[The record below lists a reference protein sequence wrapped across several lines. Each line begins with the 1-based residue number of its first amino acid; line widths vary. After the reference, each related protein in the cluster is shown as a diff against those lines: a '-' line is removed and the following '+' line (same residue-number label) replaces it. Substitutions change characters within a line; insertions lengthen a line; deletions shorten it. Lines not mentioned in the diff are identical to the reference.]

1 MSMNEAH
8 PQGDANPQMRQSGQE
23 PWAATQQSQVAQYDG
38 PVQVPQSVQP
48 PASSAPSEPFGNQRN
63 PRNDAVSGNQVMAQG
78 AGLHEGA
85 PQVAPEDLHNT
96 AGNLHIAGET
106 PHNAPE
112 TMQVSSETIQVGG
125 TPYPASAWG
134 HLHPMYQRQGYPQSS
149 PYSQG
154 RGQSIPGEGRTE
166 TLHPRA
172 PSPTGRL
179 VNPGY
184 AQSPAWPSSQPSAQ
198 PVSQS
203 VPSAYAAV
211 APETPVMQPLAASAA
226 VPQQPMPQYA
236 SPAPQPA
243 APPQGAQYQQ
253 APQAAQY
260 PQTAAPFA
268 QYPAQP
274 AQYQQQYPQ
283 HQQYQPQSQPQP
295 QPQFQQYPQSRPQP
309 VWPTYYAQS
318 VPMAVP
324 TFAPIDPRAWWRTWR
339 RKVVNRAMGLTFA
352 YEGVMWGVGLVAA
365 FAFAM
370 IFRAVNA
377 SASSS
382 AYNDAFNRWSGILS
396 LVTVFAA
403 VGFLILMRHRDIV
416 TREFWLGGPHRDT
429 YGEPNQLGTV
439 SQYGER
445 RMTPLACLAII
456 VVVLGVQGVV
466 VLIQL
471 AFSMFGI
478 DLVSPTSE
486 SINESAVTVSMWLYI
501 GLIGPICEEVMFRG
515 VLMKELKPLGK
526 NFAIFT
532 SALAFGLFHDD
543 LVQGVFAFLLG
554 LILGFVAMEYSLVWA
569 IALHIFNNAV
579 LSGFV
584 DTFLAGFLSD
594 SGYMVYTVVLALAGV
609 IGSIIIFVL
618 YGRGLTQ
625 YRRANR
631 SKPDTYYGWTSWAF
645 IAFVAVNAIY
655 ALVSFFSAMLG

>member
-23 PWAATQQSQVAQYDG
+23 PWAATRQS
-38 PVQVPQSVQP
+38 
-48 PASSAPSEPFGNQRN
+48 
-63 PRNDAVSGNQVMAQG
+63 
-78 AGLHEGA
+78 
-85 PQVAPEDLHNT
+85 QVAPEDLHNT

-106 PHNAPE
+106 PHNAPA

-125 TPYPASAWG
+125 TPYVEGA
-134 HLHPMYQRQGYPQSS
+134 PQ
-149 PYSQG
+149 
-154 RGQSIPGEGRTE
+154 
-166 TLHPRA
+166 A
-172 PSPTGRL
+172 PSPTGRP

-184 AQSPAWPSSQPSAQ
+184 AQSSAWPSSQPSAQ

-211 APETPVMQPLAASAA
+211 ALETPVMQPPAASAA
-226 VPQQPMPQYA
+226 VPQQPMPQYV

-243 APPQGAQYQQ
+243 APLQGAQYQQ

-260 PQTAAPFA
+260 PQPAAPFA

-283 HQQYQPQSQPQP
+283 YQQYQPQSQSQP
-295 QPQFQQYPQSRPQP
+295 QPQFQQYPQFQSQP
-309 VWPTYYAQS
+309 VWPIYYAQS

-324 TFAPIDPRAWWRTWR
+324 TFVPIDPRAWWRTWR

-456 VVVLGVQGVV
+456 VVALGVQGMV

-471 AFSMFGI
+471 VFSMFGT
-478 DLVSPTSE
+478 DLASPTSE
-486 SINESAVTVSMWLYI
+486 SIDQSAVTVSMWLYI
-501 GLIGPICEEVMFRG
+501 GLIGPICEEMMFRG

-526 NFAIFT
+526 NFAILT

-543 LVQGVFAFLLG
+543 VVQGFFAFLLG
-554 LILGFVAMEYSLVWA
+554 LVLGYVAMEYSLVWS
-569 IALHIFNNAV
+569 IALHIFNNAI
-579 LSGFV
+579 LSGVV
-584 DTFLAGFLSD
+584 DGLASHFLSNT
-594 SGYMVYTVVLALAGV
+594 GYGIFALALAVLGV
-609 IGSIIIFVL
+609 IGSIIVFAL
-618 YGRGLTQ
+618 CGRRLGWFLRT
-625 YRRANR
+625 NR
-631 SKPDTYYGWTSWAF
+631 SQQDTYIGWTSWVF
-645 IAFVAVNAIY
+645 IMFVVLNALY
-655 ALVSFFSAMLG
+655 AIVSFILAMVG